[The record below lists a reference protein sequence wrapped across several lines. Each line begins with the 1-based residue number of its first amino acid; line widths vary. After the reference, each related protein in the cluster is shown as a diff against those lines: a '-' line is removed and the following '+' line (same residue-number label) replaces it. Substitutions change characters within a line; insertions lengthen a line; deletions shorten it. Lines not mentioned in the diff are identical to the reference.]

1 MKELK
6 YSIFNTEKYIPID
19 DIDDNENLIIHNDN
33 LYEFK
38 ITNDSQ
44 NVFDEL
50 LCLLNNWDTFAK
62 LYNITYWA
70 TAGTLLGAIRHKGFI
85 PWDNDIDICVFLS
98 GLNRII
104 QLLDTQSEIK
114 YMVSE
119 NGLRLY
125 IKKKSVFIDIFVC
138 DFFDDNTIK
147 YAGFIYNN
155 KATWYMDKLFPKEF
169 FFKDELY
176 PLLEV
181 PFENISIPVPKN
193 YQNFLN
199 RTFSNN
205 CLTNCKISTHVVIH
219 KILDID
225 ILSSHFTNFLKI
237 IYGVEN
243 IFNIPVEER
252 ITKILLCDG
261 GDFLFKNN
269 FLHNIVEKFIK

>member
-98 GLNRII
+98 DLNRII

-125 IKKKSVFIDIFVC
+125 IKK
-138 DFFDDNTIK
+138 NQ
-147 YAGFIYNN
+147 Y
-155 KATWYMDKLFPKEF
+155 L
-169 FFKDELY
+169 
-176 PLLEV
+176 
-181 PFENISIPVPKN
+181 
-193 YQNFLN
+193 
-199 RTFSNN
+199 
-205 CLTNCKISTHVVIH
+205 
-219 KILDID
+219 
-225 ILSSHFTNFLKI
+225 
-237 IYGVEN
+237 
-243 IFNIPVEER
+243 
-252 ITKILLCDG
+252 
-261 GDFLFKNN
+261 
-269 FLHNIVEKFIK
+269 